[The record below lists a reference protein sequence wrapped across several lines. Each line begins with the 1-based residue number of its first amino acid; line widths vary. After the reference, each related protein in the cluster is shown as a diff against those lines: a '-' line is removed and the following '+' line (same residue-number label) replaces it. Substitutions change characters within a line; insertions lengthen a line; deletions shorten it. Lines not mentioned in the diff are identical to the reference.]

1 MSIPMDRALSGKKQ
15 TADEEREIQ
24 VRPEIQ
30 PRPIAPFPVKPF
42 DARMIPILPY
52 SGEPL
57 RITIGPLDSV
67 LHYYRRTIRYS
78 RWAWALIRLTFGII
92 SIIESAGD
100 SGRKNDTT
108 TKEQP

>member
-1 MSIPMDRALSGKKQ
+1 MD
-15 TADEEREIQ
+15 
-24 VRPEIQ
+24 PP
-30 PRPIAPFPVKPF
+30 PRPIPPFPGKQF
-42 DARMIPILPY
+42 DARTIPILPAT
-52 SGEPL
+52 GEPL

-100 SGRKNDTT
+100 GEKNNDMT